1 MKYFVGIIVLLFA
14 IGGLVLGISRNST
27 GANVA
32 HAETIEEIAT
42 TPEPWIDIESGEVRA
57 FDAVSG
63 EELAVL
69 ESGDTVSPGLR
80 IVTGTQARA
89 TIQYPDGS
97 EARME
102 PDTDIT
108 IEEATYDPKTETLV
122 VRFSAHTGKVWSK
135 IIELV
140 TPESRWEVTT
150 SQTVATV
157 RGTAFGI
164 EVDDGGTNVIG
175 SENTVAVIPIDPK
188 TGQRD
193 NTAAIVLSESDIIK
207 ASVLR
212 EQTTIIRAVLKDEIA
227 EHTWTTVH
235 VDRDVVINKVRT
247 ELIEK
252 GVPVG
257 EVREV
262 LKERVQEIRK
272 ERLIELRPQVDN
284 LRNHLDPRQKEG
296 LRKQLE
302 ASIGDA
308 VKRDTDQKASIP
320 EELRKKLENHPDLLE
335 QVRNEIEKHGKV
347 SVELEARI
355 KELLAP
361 AIKEDVVRERV
372 ENTTEVLRE
381 EAVQFSL
388 EVFRKEIRQRIYDQ
402 IGDRL
407 TPEIKEFIESRLQTI
422 TPDSVLD
429 IQGEIQRFIEERE
442 VSIKQKA
449 PQVVGLLL
457 ERTKINNE
465 RTEEGDRIEMRA
477 ILELADDSRRDVTK
491 EAVFEVL
498 GPIGTFVSPGVFEAR
513 LDESVREFG
522 KSSGSI
528 VVSWTDPV
536 TKAVQFANSPIFE
549 VHFKFDQPIDERG

>member
-1 MKYFVGIIVLLFA
+1 MLLFA
-14 IGGLVLGISRNST
+14 IGGLVLGVSRNST

-32 HAETIEEIAT
+32 YAETIEEIAT

-63 EELAVL
+63 EVLAVL

-89 TIQYPDGS
+89 SIQYPDGS

-108 IEEATYDPKTETLV
+108 IEEASYDPKTETLV

-164 EVDDGGTNVIG
+164 EVDDSGTNVIG
-175 SENTVAVIPIDPK
+175 SENTVAVIPINPK

-193 NTAAIVLSESDIIK
+193 DTATVVLSESDIIK

-212 EQTTIIRAVLKDEIA
+212 EQTTITRAVLKDEIA
-227 EHTWTTVH
+227 EHTWMNVH

-247 ELIEK
+247 ELIEN
-252 GVPVG
+252 GVPAG
-257 EVREV
+257 EVREA

-272 ERLIELRPQVDN
+272 KRLIELRPQVDN
-284 LRNHLDPRQKEG
+284 LRDHLDPRQKEG

-308 VKRDTDQKASIP
+308 VKRDVDQKASIP
-320 EELRKKLENHPDLLE
+320 EELRNRLENHPELLE
-335 QVRNEIEKHGKV
+335 QVRNEIEEHGKI
-347 SVELEARI
+347 SAELEARI
-355 KELLAP
+355 KERLAP
-361 AIKEDVVRERV
+361 VIKENVVRERV
-372 ENTTEVLRE
+372 ENVTEVLPE
-381 EAVQFSL
+381 KSVQVSL
-388 EVFRKEIRQRIYDQ
+388 DVFRKEISQRIYDQ

-407 TPEIKEFIESRLQTI
+407 TPEIKEFTESRLQTV
-422 TPDSVLD
+422 TPDSVFD
-429 IQGEIQRFIEERE
+429 IQGEIKRFIEEHE

-477 ILELADDSRRDVTK
+477 ILELADDSRRDVT
-491 EAVFEVL
+491 EESVFEVL
-498 GPIGTFVSPGVFEAR
+498 GHIGTFVSPGVFEAR
-513 LDESVREFG
+513 LDESVRELG
-522 KSSGSI
+522 KSSGSL

-549 VHFKFDQPIDERG
+549 VHVKFDQPIDERG